1 MFYYCEMEKHNRRCT
16 AVNKNGKACKAWTV
30 FGSDPP
36 RCSAHAG
43 RNVGAGAPKGNTNAL
58 KHGLYRSQLT
68 VEEEDLLDSYGGEKS
83 LQNELAMARLQVS
96 RLVGYQSR
104 EDVPIEQKAKM
115 APMIISGLRAIA
127 YLARQT
133 AEMEEG
139 IDWDAVLD
147 SVGEQLDWDI

>member
-1 MFYYCEMEKHNRRCT
+1 M
-16 AVNKNGKACKAWTV
+16 
-30 FGSDPP
+30 
-36 RCSAHAG
+36 
-43 RNVGAGAPKGNTNAL
+43 GAGAPKGNTNAL